1 MDLTKF
7 TERARGFI
15 QSAQT
20 IALREN
26 HQRLEPIHI
35 LKSLLDD
42 PEGFASNLIQKSGAD
57 AASVRQNLDIAFQKL
72 SVIKGDAG
80 QVILDQKK

>member
-1 MDLTKF
+1 MGAAEQAMFGRLRRRNDMDLTKF

-26 HQRLEPIHI
+26 HQRLELFTFLNHFWTTQRLHQI
-35 LKSLLDD
+35 
-42 PEGFASNLIQKSGAD
+42 
-57 AASVRQNLDIAFQKL
+57 
-72 SVIKGDAG
+72 
-80 QVILDQKK
+80 